1 MIARQERW
9 YWTNPAKPK
18 LHTQLK
24 PHLAHVFAFPTP
36 SHLSLT
42 STFLIWWDMNNLT
55 AKRVSTWQASAPDS
69 FTRFTRGIK
78 VSGAPKQVSR
88 SVCLFPEIKTLSM
101 GHSARPALTQFFTR
115 NPAGGEE
122 RDRCIIS
129 WDDPAN
135 KSKHTR
141 EEKREEINSYS
152 KTDRRD
158 LN

>member
-24 PHLAHVFAFPTP
+24 PHLAHVFAFLTP

-55 AKRVSTWQASAPDS
+55 AKRVSTWQASASDS

-101 GHSARPALTQFFTR
+101 GPSTRPALTQFL
-115 NPAGGEE
+115 PGIQQEVKKGIDASSLGM
-122 RDRCIIS
+122 ILQIS
-129 WDDPAN
+129 Q
-135 KSKHTR
+135 STQ
-141 EEKREEINSYS
+141 EKRRE
-152 KTDRRD
+152 KK
-158 LN
+158 